1 MIPGETA
8 FTRTPFLA
16 YSIASDFVAA
26 FKAPLVRDASTA
38 GTLDGQR
45 LVDQA
50 GRDSHDMTTSLLV
63 HDLYRPLGHVKETRD
78 IGGHISSVV
87 VL

>member
-26 FKAPLVRDASTA
+26 FKAPLVRDASIA
-38 GTLDGQR
+38 GTLVMGWSTR
-45 LVDQA
+45 LVVTV
-50 GRDSHDMTTSLLV
+50 TT
-63 HDLYRPLGHVKETRD
+63 
-78 IGGHISSVV
+78 
-87 VL
+87 

>member
-8 FTRTPFLA
+8 FTRTPFFA
-16 YSIASDFVAA
+16 HSIASDFVAA

-38 GTLDGQR
+38 GTLDIGWSTR
-45 LVDQA
+45 LVVTVTA
-50 GRDSHDMTTSLLV
+50 SLLV

-78 IGGHISSVV
+78 IGGHMGSVV
-87 VL
+87 VF